1 MIKEHERV
9 ALSVD
14 LPQYHLKAGDLGV
27 VVMIHGDHDG
37 YELELF
43 SADGQT
49 LDVVTVEAR
58 QVRPVTHR
66 DVMRARTLESV
77 VARTP
82 AAAVSLV
89 WALLAFAIV
98 IAQGSGSAFIYFQF

>member
-9 ALSVD
+9 ALTVD
-14 LPQYHLKAGDLGV
+14 LPQYHLLAGDMGV
-27 VVMIHGDHDG
+27 VVMIHGNHEA

-49 LDVVTVEAR
+49 LDVVTVEAT

-66 DVMRARTLESV
+66 DVMHARTLE
-77 VARTP
+77 P
-82 AAAVSLV
+82 AD
-89 WALLAFAIV
+89 
-98 IAQGSGSAFIYFQF
+98 

>member
-9 ALSVD
+9 VLTVD
-14 LPQYHLKAGDLGV
+14 LPRYQLKAGDMGV
-27 VVMIHGDHDG
+27 VVMIHGSHQG

-49 LDVVTVEAR
+49 LDVVTVEAA

-66 DVMRARTLESV
+66 DLLHVRALES
-77 VARTP
+77 AE
-82 AAAVSLV
+82 
-89 WALLAFAIV
+89 
-98 IAQGSGSAFIYFQF
+98 